1 MYILLISILV
11 FVLCYISNF
20 SFGLYYNT
28 KVLYEKISKTKLK
41 NTVLKL
47 ISFIV
52 GLTCLSVASY
62 LFPII
67 LESLNLTLEFEITNK
82 VIAGLFGSTS
92 IFYATQ
98 ALGKLKDIVLKNTND
113 TNNINSQEKNRKGWI
128 KWQLI

>member
-28 KVLYEKISKTKLK
+28 KILSQKISKTKLK

-47 ISFIV
+47 LSFII

-67 LESLNLTLEFEITNK
+67 LERLDLSIEIEITNK

-92 IFYATQ
+92 VFYASQ

-113 TNNINSQEKNRKGWI
+113 TNNTNPQNKIERSE
-128 KWQLI
+128 

>member
-20 SFGLYYNT
+20 SFSLFYNT
-28 KVLYEKISKTKLK
+28 KILSQKISKTKLK
-41 NTVLKL
+41 NMGLKL
-47 ISFIV
+47 LSFIV
-52 GLTCLSVASY
+52 GLTCLSIASY

-82 VIAGLFGSTS
+82 VIAGLFGTTS

-113 TNNINSQEKNRKGWI
+113 TNNINPQNKIERGE
-128 KWQLI
+128 

>member
-28 KVLYEKISKTKLK
+28 KILSQKVSKTKLK
-41 NTVLKL
+41 NTALKL
-47 ISFIV
+47 ISFII

-67 LESLNLTLEFEITNK
+67 LKSLNLTLEFEITNK

-92 IFYATQ
+92 VFYASQ
-98 ALGKLKDIVLKNTND
+98 SLIKLKDIILKNTND
-113 TNNINSQEKNRKGWI
+113 TNNINPQNKIERSE
-128 KWQLI
+128 

>member
-41 NTVLKL
+41 NMGLKL
-47 ISFIV
+47 LSFVI

-62 LFPII
+62 LIPNI
-67 LESLNLTLEFEITNK
+67 LTKLNLSVTIDITNK
-82 VIAGLFGSTS
+82 SIAVLFGSTS
-92 IFYATQ
+92 VFYASQ
-98 ALGKLKDIVLKNTND
+98 SIVKLKNILLKKESDKND
-113 TNNINSQEKNRKGWI
+113 ST
-128 KWQLI
+128 L

>member
-28 KVLYEKISKTKLK
+28 KILSQKISKTKLK

-67 LESLNLTLEFEITNK
+67 LERLDLSIEIEITNK

-92 IFYATQ
+92 VFYATQ
-98 ALGKLKDIVLKNTND
+98 ALGKLKDIILKNTNN
-113 TNNINSQEKNRKGWI
+113 TNNINAQEKIEERSE
-128 KWQLI
+128 

>member
-20 SFGLYYNT
+20 SFSLFYNT
-28 KVLYEKISKTKLK
+28 KILSQKISKTKLK
-41 NTVLKL
+41 NMGLKL
-47 ISFIV
+47 LSFVI

-67 LESLNLTLEFEITNK
+67 LKSLNLTLEFEIKNK

-92 IFYATQ
+92 IFYASQ
-98 ALGKLKDIVLKNTND
+98 ALGKLKDIVLKNTNNLD
-113 TNNINSQEKNRKGWI
+113 KET
-128 KWQLI
+128 

>member
-1 MYILLISILV
+1 MYVLLMSIVV
-11 FVLCYISNF
+11 FTLCYISNF

-28 KVLYEKISKTKLK
+28 KILSQKISKTKLK
-41 NTVLKL
+41 NTILKL

-67 LESLNLTLEFEITNK
+67 LESLDLNIEIEITNK

-98 ALGKLKDIVLKNTND
+98 ALGKLKDIILKNTND
-113 TNNINSQEKNRKGWI
+113 TNNINPQNKIERSE
-128 KWQLI
+128 

>member
-1 MYILLISILV
+1 MYILLISILI

-20 SFGLYYNT
+20 LFGLYYNT
-28 KVLYEKISKTKLK
+28 KILSQKISKTKLK
-41 NTVLKL
+41 NTILKL
-47 ISFIV
+47 ISFII

-67 LESLNLTLEFEITNK
+67 LENLNLTTEVEISNK

-98 ALGKLKDIVLKNTND
+98 ALGKLKDIVLKNTKN
-113 TNNINSQEKNRKGWI
+113 TNNINSQNKIERSE
-128 KWQLI
+128 

>member
-1 MYILLISILV
+1 MSIVV
-11 FVLCYISNF
+11 FTLCYISNF

-28 KVLYEKISKTKLK
+28 KILSQKISKTKLK
-41 NTVLKL
+41 NMGLKL
-47 ISFIV
+47 LSFVI

-67 LESLNLTLEFEITNK
+67 LESLDLNIEIEITNK

-98 ALGKLKDIVLKNTND
+98 ALGKLKDIILKNTNN
-113 TNNINSQEKNRKGWI
+113 TNNINSQEKIEERSEQNGN
-128 KWQLI
+128 

>member
-47 ISFIV
+47 ISFII

-67 LESLNLTLEFEITNK
+67 LKSLNLTLEFEITNK

-98 ALGKLKDIVLKNTND
+98 ALGKLKDIILKNTND
-113 TNNINSQEKNRKGWI
+113 TNNINPQNKIERSE
-128 KWQLI
+128 